1 MELTDEWIV
10 GCVDGDGCFKIV
22 KTSSNE
28 KRYCFVI
35 SQDKRSV
42 DVLYALKKKFGCGS
56 VNKAGGNMREYRVTK
71 KEELAKVILPFFE
84 RHPLKTEKWHDFR
97 LFFEELTGREPSAGL
112 HSNNMVSN
120 PNQVHE
126 ITRDWLVGF
135 SDAES
140 CFYVSMVKNYPRP
153 QFVVGL
159 HPKDRKILETIQKFL
174 NCGTVYV
181 KQPKN
186 ASSTIVYQ
194 VSSMKGFKTIIQTF
208 TTVTN
213 RVLLK
218 TTKRISFLK
227 FKRII
232 RLIQDKKHLT
242 EEGID
247 EILKIRKSGYFQ
259 KFI

>member
-1 MELTDEWIV
+1 MELTDDWIV
-10 GCVDGDGCFKIV
+10 GFVDGDGCFKIV

-28 KRYCFVI
+28 KRYCFVV

-42 DVLYALKKKFGCGS
+42 DVLYALKQKFGCGS

-84 RHPLKTEKWHDFR
+84 RHPLKTEKWCDFR
-97 LFFEELTGREPSAGL
+97 LFFVEMTGREPSAL
-112 HSNNMVSN
+112 TCESK
-120 PNQVHE
+120 E

-153 QFVVGL
+153 QFILGL
-159 HPKDRKILETIQKFL
+159 HAKDRKILETIQKFL

-181 KQPKN
+181 KKPKN
-186 ASSTIVYQ
+186 MSPTIVYQ
-194 VSSMKGFKTIIQTF
+194 VSSMKGFETIIQTF
-208 TTVTN
+208 ITGTN

-232 RLIQDKKHLT
+232 CLIQDKKHLT

-247 EILKIRKSGYFQ
+247 QILKIRKSGHFQ
-259 KFI
+259 KCSKQIKF

>member
-1 MELTDEWIV
+1 MIKIFLKKSMELTDDWII
-10 GCVDGDGCFKIV
+10 GFVDGDGCFKIV

-28 KRYCFVI
+28 KRYCFVV

-42 DVLYALKKKFGCGS
+42 DVLYALKQKFGCGS

-71 KEELAKVILPFFE
+71 KEELSKVILPFFE

-97 LFFEELTGREPSAGL
+97 LFFEELMGRD
-112 HSNNMVSN
+112 
-120 PNQVHE
+120 PNTNQAQE
-126 ITRDWLVGF
+126 MIRDWLIGF

-140 CFYVSMVKNYPRP
+140 SFYVSMVKNYPRP
-153 QFVVGL
+153 QFVIGL

-181 KQPKN
+181 KKPKN
-186 ASSTIVYQ
+186 ASSTVVYQ
-194 VSSMKGFKTIIQTF
+194 VSSMKGFETILQTF

-218 TTKRISFLK
+218 TTKRVSFLK
-227 FKRII
+227 FKKII

-247 EILKIRKSGYFQ
+247 QILKIRESGHF
-259 KFI
+259 